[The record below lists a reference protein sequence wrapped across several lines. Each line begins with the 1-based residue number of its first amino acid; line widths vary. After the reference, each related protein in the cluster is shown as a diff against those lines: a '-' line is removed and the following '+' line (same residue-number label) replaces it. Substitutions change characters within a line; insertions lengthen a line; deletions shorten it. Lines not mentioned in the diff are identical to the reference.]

1 MIQQLSIQ
9 SATQTSPKRT
19 LSIEDGDAAAAAQSS
34 TRSQTVVMSTTAIQQ
49 QIDNLDNSIED
60 PTTDLKSF
68 DNDLDKT
75 GDNYQDDFEIVEVD
89 LDQVQEEVKNDEN
102 PRETVNTS
110 AIKSIL
116 GTTVVTENTSKILG
130 DDDDDDN
137 DEKDLASVSLSTA
150 SLELVS
156 C

>member
-9 SATQTSPKRT
+9 ATQTSPKRT
-19 LSIEDGDAAAAAQSS
+19 LSIEDGDAAAQSS

-49 QIDNLDNSIED
+49 QIDNLDNSDIED

-89 LDQVQEEVKNDEN
+89 LDQVQEEVNNDEN

-130 DDDDDDN
+130 DDDDNN